1 MRSRT
6 KTLVVALAGAVALAS
21 AAYGIGSASGGGT
34 AEAGGDRD
42 AGVRFEGPPG
52 GWERGPGP
60 EHGIAFGFEGLAD
73 ELGVEPNELRQALE
87 DFHERQEGEHRDA
100 FAAALAD
107 ALGKPVEDVEAAL
120 ERVAPGERGRGPG
133 PCHALPR
140 LRELAAALDVTP
152 AELREALRE
161 LRPGARL
168 DDLHDELV
176 GFLAERFNLSEDEVR
191 DALPEPPRPP
201 RPFGPD
207 GPHPWD

>member
-6 KTLVVALAGAVALAS
+6 KAAVVALAGAVALAS

-34 AEAGGDRD
+34 AEADGSRD
-42 AGVRFEGPPG
+42 AGVRFEAPPG
-52 GWERGPGP
+52 GWERGPGW
-60 EHGIAFGFEGLAD
+60 ERGIAFGFEGLAD

-120 ERVAPGERGRGPG
+120 ERVAPGERGRGP
-133 PCHALPR
+133 CQALPR

-152 AELREALRE
+152 AELREAFRE
-161 LRPGARL
+161 LRPEARL
-168 DDLHDELV
+168 EDLHDELI

-201 RPFGPD
+201 RPFGP
-207 GPHPWD
+207 GEPHPWD